1 MDQLGGSVDVFLD
14 GGAAGG
20 AASTIVDASRVT
32 QAGGRVRI
40 VREGAITRAQIQQ
53 LIGDELE
60 PVVTAPT
67 EPEEPAVPD
76 APEAPRGTASGAERI
91 DGSADPDAA
100 PAADAAPVVD
110 ASTDAGPT
118 YPEFVEPADP
128 TPADPT
134 PADRPRPSPPRIR
147 PRTPVTYYAAMA
159 VVSAV
164 ITLVLSM
171 VVMKLGYRY
180 RLYPAIRARDV
191 HTRPTPRL
199 GGVAMFAGILVA
211 FAVASQVSWFS
222 LVFDRPGPVFAI
234 LGAALMIVVIGV
246 LDDIYDLDWMIK
258 LAGQILAAGLLAWQG
273 VAISSLPI
281 GGLTVG
287 SSQMSIMLTIFA
299 IVLVMNAV
307 NFIDGLDGLVA
318 GVAIIANGAFFLY
331 SFLLSDTATG
341 QTERFNLASLI
352 SAILIGA
359 CLGFLPFNW
368 HPRSSSWATR
378 ARCSSASSWPRAR
391 SPSRARSTRTRRRS
405 AARSCFPRSCR
416 SSCPSRSSSSRCST
430 SPSRCSGASRPA
442 SRPSAPTASTCTT
455 ACSTWATRACTRR

>member
-1 MDQLGGSVDVFLD
+1 M
-14 GGAAGG
+14 
-20 AASTIVDASRVT
+20 
-32 QAGGRVRI
+32 
-40 VREGAITRAQIQQ
+40 
-53 LIGDELE
+53 
-60 PVVTAPT
+60 
-67 EPEEPAVPD
+67 
-76 APEAPRGTASGAERI
+76 
-91 DGSADPDAA
+91 
-100 PAADAAPVVD
+100 
-110 ASTDAGPT
+110 
-118 YPEFVEPADP
+118 
-128 TPADPT
+128 
-134 PADRPRPSPPRIR
+134 
-147 PRTPVTYYAAMA
+147 TYYAAMA

-171 VVMKLGYRY
+171 VVMKLGYRFK
-180 RLYPAIRARDV
+180 LYPAIRDRDV

-211 FAVASQVSWFS
+211 FAVASQVSWFG
-222 LVFDRPGPVFAI
+222 LVFDRPGPVIAI

-246 LDDIYDLDWMIK
+246 LDDVYDLDWMIK

-368 HPRSSSWATR
+368 HPAKLFMGDAGALLVGLLMATSAIAVTGEIDPNPETFGRSQLLPAFLPILLPFAILIVPLLDFALAVFRRLKAGKSPFSADRKHLHHRLLDMGHSRLHATLIFYAWTGVVSAGCLLMFVVQPYAWGVGFIVVGMIACAVITLAPLSRRKRLEAAAQLVPADAGSDDAAAYDPLDEAAGDRPLARMTESELQTVEREHAELAHSSPPTR
-378 ARCSSASSWPRAR
+378 PTDL
-391 SPSRARSTRTRRRS
+391 P
-405 AARSCFPRSCR
+405 
-416 SSCPSRSSSSRCST
+416 
-430 SPSRCSGASRPA
+430 PA
-442 SRPSAPTASTCTT
+442 GDHKENA
-455 ACSTWATRACTRR
+455 